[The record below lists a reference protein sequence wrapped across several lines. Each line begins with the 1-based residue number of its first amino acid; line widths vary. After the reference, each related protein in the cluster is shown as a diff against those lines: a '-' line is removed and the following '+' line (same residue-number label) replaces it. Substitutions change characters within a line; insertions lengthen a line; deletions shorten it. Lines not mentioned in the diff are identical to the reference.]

1 MEGRQSIYVEHN
13 AHIIRDNLDEVIG
26 SSLPYILS
34 FEEDFR
40 KVWKL
45 KGSQA
50 QSFAD
55 LLDWVSSP
63 RCMYAGASHALH
75 RWWTIPIHKASFT
88 DFARGLFDACAG
100 RHPFFLLRT
109 IWRITNWR
117 GLMHIR
123 VAVEDL
129 RMSMKGFG
137 MDGRLPRKFYDI
149 SESWI

>member
-1 MEGRQSIYVEHN
+1 MEGRQSIYVEYN

-40 KVWKL
+40 KVLKL

-63 RCMYAGASHALH
+63 RFMYVGASHALH
-75 RWWTIPIHKASFT
+75 R
-88 DFARGLFDACAG
+88 
-100 RHPFFLLRT
+100 
-109 IWRITNWR
+109 
-117 GLMHIR
+117 
-123 VAVEDL
+123 
-129 RMSMKGFG
+129 
-137 MDGRLPRKFYDI
+137 
-149 SESWI
+149 